1 MRWLHWWHCVS
12 FCSLFKPKANI
23 CIVTMLRSSFP
34 LPLIRLLERILLI
47 LCAVD
52 FNDFISQPAE
62 RWFKPIIRINN
73 RFSCFRCYNMIWN
86 RTFQLWNSQC
96 QNHLDSINFGS
107 FVGQFIKSIQKKP
120 IPHDNSDQLWKSP
133 PFLCFCFLV
142 TKSFRTGWVV
152 HETCIK

>member
-107 FVGQFIKSIQKKP
+107 FLGQFIKSIQKK
-120 IPHDNSDQLWKSP
+120 NL
-133 PFLCFCFLV
+133 FLMIILINYEKVRHFCASVSWLQNHLERDELCM
-142 TKSFRTGWVV
+142 KLA
-152 HETCIK
+152 